1 MQSFTRFTAA
11 LLIGFAILSASF
23 SYAQQY
29 PRLKDDPKGRT
40 EFEKR
45 MMIDPQTGEIPDGIR
60 QKELEYVLSNE
71 TLEGRQDK
79 NSSWTN
85 RGPYNVGGRTRA
97 LAIDATNSNILLAGG
112 VAGGMWRSTNGGT
125 SWIKTTGSSEFHS
138 VTCLAQDTRAGFT
151 NVWYYGTGERAG
163 NSASDGGSFF
173 FGNGIYKST
182 DGGVTWAVLTNTTS
196 SFTAFAGN
204 LQFNYNI
211 CVNPV
216 NGDVYVAS
224 MRGILRSQDGGT
236 NWTVVLD
243 GGSGDGRYNDVA
255 VTAGGVVY
263 ATISS
268 VGTPNKGIFRSTDG
282 TTWANITP
290 TGYPTSY
297 SRNTIGLAPSNQN
310 VVYFFINSPGVGK
323 NDHSFY
329 KYTYVSGNGSGAGG
343 TWVNRSANLPAYAGS
358 VGNLSQGTY
367 NQYVKVK
374 PDNENFVVIG
384 STNIYR
390 STDAFATTTN
400 NRWVG
405 GYSPANDVS
414 RYPNHHPDN
423 HAFVFFPATPN
434 VALSGHDGGIS
445 KTTDITRVATG
456 NEPVLWTQLNNGY
469 ITTQAYS
476 VAIDNNTSGDAR
488 IMAGFQDN
496 GKWYNNTTTSTTT
509 WQEEVAGG
517 DGAFTA
523 IVPGTATNTRYHGT
537 QNGSLMRSVGSP
549 ASPTDVDGIQPSTA
563 TGQLFINP
571 FILDPNNS
579 NIMYY
584 AGGLRVWRNTALST
598 INSGYT
604 FSGTTTGWTNMTG
617 TAVTSGTVS
626 ALGVSKA
633 GSANVL
639 YYGTDNG
646 QVYRVDGANAGTG
659 TKVDVFTGKGFPAGY
674 VSSISVDPNNS
685 ANVMVTFSNYNVKSI
700 FYSANSGTSW
710 TDVGGN
716 LEQFTDGT
724 GNGPSARWAHIYRTS
739 TGATIYLVGTTT
751 GLYRT
756 ETLSGTAT
764 VWAQEGAS
772 TIGNVI
778 VSMITSRTVDNL
790 IAISTHANGLYSATV
805 TSAVA
810 PPACA
815 VPSGLGSSAITT
827 TGATVSWATVS
838 GAVSYDLQYRVN
850 GGTTWTS
857 VTALTTTT
865 RALTGLTASTTYE
878 FQVRTN
884 CSGSSSAFS
893 ASATFATSVVTACAV
908 PTGLASS
915 AITTTGATVSW
926 IAASGAV
933 SYDLQYRVNGGT
945 TWTSVAALT
954 TTSRALTGLTA
965 NTTYEFQVR
974 TNCSGS
980 SSAFSASATFTT
992 SVVALTYCASKG
1004 NSVADEF
1011 INRVQIGTINNLSGA
1026 NAGYGNFTAQS
1037 TNVTRSASVS
1047 ITITPGWTSTAYA
1060 EGYSVWVDY
1069 NRDGDFIDAGE
1080 QVATQAAVSTTPIT
1094 KSFTIPATATLG
1106 STRMR
1111 VSMKYNAIPTS
1122 CETVTTFLYGEVED
1136 YTLNIVST
1144 PAMNP
1149 VDLTLPV
1156 AEKLA
1161 TFEIIG
1167 LYPNPTVE
1175 NTATKLV
1182 FNVPTKTDVS
1192 VVLTNMHG
1200 QGVSTVTLKEVEG
1213 KIEHTLNTTNAKG
1226 GVYFVNIVTA
1236 DGQRAV
1242 KKLIIK

>member
-1 MQSFTRFTAA
+1 
-11 LLIGFAILSASF
+11 
-23 SYAQQY
+23 
-29 PRLKDDPKGRT
+29 
-40 EFEKR
+40 
-45 MMIDPQTGEIPDGIR
+45 MIDPQTGKIPAGIR

-79 NSSWTN
+79 NSAWTN

-97 LAIDATNSNILLAGG
+97 LAIDATNSNIILAGG
-112 VAGGMWRSTNGGT
+112 VSGGMWRSTNGGT
-125 SWIKTTGSSEFHS
+125 SWTKTTGSSAFHS
-138 VTCLAQDTRAGFT
+138 VTCLTQDTRAGQT

-182 DGGVTWAVLTNTTS
+182 DGGITWAALPSTTS
-196 SFTAFAGN
+196 SFTSFTGN
-204 LQFNYNI
+204 FQFNYNI

-224 MRGILRSQDGGT
+224 MRGILRSQDGGA
-236 NWTVVLD
+236 NWAVVLD
-243 GGSGDGRYNDVA
+243 SGTGDGKYNDVA
-255 VTAGGVVY
+255 VTTTGVVY

-268 VGTPNKGIFRSTDG
+268 TGTPNKGIFRSTDG
-282 TTWANITP
+282 TTWTNITP
-290 TGYPTSY
+290 TGYPTTY
-297 SRNTIGLAPSNQN
+297 SRNTIGIAPSNQN

-329 KYTYVSGNGSGAGG
+329 KYTYVSGNGSGTGG
-343 TWVNRSANLPAYAGS
+343 TWVNRSANLPAYGGS

-400 NRWVG
+400 NRWIG
-405 GYSPANDVS
+405 GYSPANNVS
-414 RYPNHHPDN
+414 RYPKHHPDN

-434 VALSGHDGGIS
+434 VAISGHDGGIS

-456 NEPVLWTQLNNGY
+456 NEPVLWTELNNGY
-469 ITTQAYS
+469 VTTQAYA

-496 GKWYNNTTTSTTT
+496 GKWYNNTTSSTTA

-517 DGAFTA
+517 DGAYVA
-523 IVPGTATNTRYHGT
+523 IVPGTATNTRYHST
-537 QNGSLMRSVGSP
+537 QNGSVMRSVGSP

-584 AGGLRVWRNTALST
+584 AGGARVWRNNALST

-617 TAVTSGTVS
+617 TAITGTIS
-626 ALGVSKA
+626 ALAVSKA
-633 GSANVL
+633 NAANVL
-639 YYGTDNG
+639 YYGTTNG

-659 TKVDVFTGKGFPAGY
+659 TRVDVYTGKGFPAGY
-674 VSSISVDPNNS
+674 VSSIAVDPNNS
-685 ANVMVTFSNYNVKSI
+685 ANVIVTFSNYNVKSI
-700 FYSANSGTSW
+700 FYSSNSGTSW

-724 GNGPSARWAHIYRTS
+724 GNGPSVRWAHFHRTS

-756 ETLSGTAT
+756 ETLNGTST
-764 VWAQEGAS
+764 VWAQEGAT
-772 TIGNVI
+772 TIGNVV
-778 VSMITSRTVDNL
+778 VSMITSRTSDNL
-790 IAISTHANGLYSATV
+790 VAVATHANGLFSATV
-805 TSAVA
+805 TSTVA
-810 PPACA
+810 PPACST
-815 VPSGLGSSAITT
+815 PTGLASSAITS
-827 TGATVSWATVS
+827 TGATVSWTAVS

-857 VTALTTTT
+857 VAGVTTAS

-893 ASATFATSVVTACAV
+893 ASSTFATSAAGTCAV

-926 IAASGAV
+926 TAVSGAV

-945 TWTSVAALT
+945 TWTSVTALT

-980 SSAFSASATFTT
+980 SSAFSASATFAT
-992 SVVALTYCASKG
+992 SAVSLTYCASKG

-1037 TNVTRSASVS
+1037 TNVTRGASVS
-1047 ITITPGWTSTAYA
+1047 ITVTPGWTASAFN

-1069 NRDGDFIDAGE
+1069 NKDGDFIDAGE
-1080 QVATQAAVSTTPIT
+1080 QVATQAATTVTPIT
-1094 KSFTIPATATLG
+1094 KSFTIPATASLG
-1106 STRMR
+1106 TTRIR
-1111 VSMKYNAIPTS
+1111 VSMKYNGIPTS
-1122 CETVTTFLYGEVED
+1122 CETFSYGEVED
-1136 YTLNIVST
+1136 YTLNIVSGVS
-1144 PAMNP
+1144 MNP
-1149 VDLTLPV
+1149 VDLVVAP
-1156 AEKLA
+1156 AEKSEVL
-1161 TFEIIG
+1161 EIVSI
-1167 LYPNPTVE
+1167 YPNPTAE
-1175 NTATKLV
+1175 TTTTKLV
-1182 FNVPTKTDVS
+1182 FNVPTKTNVS

-1200 QGVSTVTLKEVEG
+1200 QGVSTETLKEVEG
-1213 KIEHTLNTTNAKG
+1213 RVEHTLNTESAKAG
-1226 GVYFVNIVTA
+1226 IYFVNVVTA
-1236 DGQRAV
+1236 DGKRAV